1 MANFEAIVL
10 EKGMYGVPGKSFT
23 QVLEELDSS
32 ENYRGTALEGLDA
45 YQRQL
50 KRFGIRVSG
59 PGSDTVEK
67 FFSTTSSAA
76 LFPEYVSRAVYQGIE
91 SSAKASDLAATV
103 TKIDAM
109 DYRTI
114 TADEDGSY
122 KDLKPVAEGA
132 QLPTT
137 VIRAG
142 GGLVKLHK
150 RGRMLVSSYEALRFQ
165 KLDLFTVA
173 LRQIGAHIAAAQM
186 QDAVDVLLNGDG
198 AKPGVTFESGT
209 PNYGDFIKLWGR
221 ISPYTLNTVIAGTD
235 AMEKLLQITEFKDA
249 QAGMNFQ
256 GTGRLCT
263 PLGAKLI
270 HIPGMEAGKI
280 VALDKNCAL
289 EMVQAGDVSTEYD
302 KLIDRQLERAA
313 ISVIA
318 GFARIYAG
326 AAQGIS
332 YTAAAADTSTI

>member
-1 MANFEAIVL
+1 MANYENVTL
-10 EKGMYGVPGKSFT
+10 EKGMYGMPGKSFT

-32 ENYRGTALEGLDA
+32 DNYRGTELEGLDA

-59 PGSDTVEK
+59 PGSDAVEK
-67 FFSTTSSAA
+67 FFSSTSSAA
-76 LFPEYVSRAVYQGIE
+76 LFPEYVARAVKQGME
-91 SSAKASDLAATV
+91 NQSKAADLAATV
-103 TKIDAM
+103 TTIDAM

-114 TADEDGSY
+114 SAEEGCQAEI
-122 KDLKPVAEGA
+122 VEEGA
-132 QLPTT
+132 QLPETN
-137 VIRAG
+137 IRMGA
-142 GGLVKLHK
+142 GLVKLHK

-173 LRQIGAHIAAAQM
+173 LRQIGAHIALAQM
-186 QDAVDVLLNGDG
+186 QDAVDTFLKGDG
-198 AKPGVTFESGT
+198 TKPAVAFTAGA
-209 PNYGDFIKLWGR
+209 PDYGDFVKLWGKL
-221 ISPYTLNTVIAGTD
+221 SPYQLNTVIAGTE
-235 AMEKLLQITEFKDA
+235 AMEKLLQIPEFKDA

-256 GTGRLCT
+256 GTGKLCT

-289 EMVQAGDVSTEYD
+289 EMIQAGDVATDYD

-313 ISVIA
+313 ISAIA
-318 GFARIYAG
+318 GFARIYEN
-326 AAQGIS
+326 AAQGLS
-332 YTAAAADTSTI
+332 YTAA